1 MRNAT
6 QGTAAL
12 LAIWLT
18 VTALLPAGDTM
29 SAETPGNSCN
39 DPCNEAGN
47 EADNDPWIWLED
59 VDGERALSWVEQR
72 NEASLGYLESRP
84 LFQPLKKRS
93 LEILDS
99 AARIP
104 EPALR
109 GGLVYNFW
117 QDADNRRGLWRRMAL
132 DDYARG
138 GTDWEVLLDLDA
150 LARREDEDWVWKGAN
165 CLPPQ
170 YRRCLVS
177 LSRGGADATVV
188 REFDTVAGR
197 FVDAG
202 FRLEEAKH
210 VVSWAD
216 ADTLFVGTDFGP
228 GSLTDSGYARTA
240 RLWRRGEPLA
250 EAPEIFAG
258 EKTDVAVSVVRV
270 RDGNGNGNDNRHYDI
285 ATRARTFFTSD
296 RYLYSDGDLAK
307 IDIPEDAEL
316 HGILDGQMIVEL
328 KSAWSPAGRQYP
340 QGALLA
346 TDFAAFM
353 DGRRDFEMLIEPGP
367 ATAIVGGAAT
377 GVVRTRNHLV
387 VNELEDVVSRLTRFS
402 REEGRWVRQRIEAPK
417 DGDITLVSATETS
430 DWFFF
435 RYESFLTP
443 DTLYLARD
451 GGSRTDEVRSLPGY
465 FDTGGMQVEQHF
477 ASSRDGTRVPYFLVL
492 PAGFEADGDTP
503 TLLYGYGGFEV
514 SMAPSYSA
522 VLGSSWLARGGAY
535 ALANI
540 RGGGEYGPRWHRAAL
555 RENRQ
560 RAYDDFIAVA
570 EDLVQRDVTAPEHL
584 GVRGGSNGG
593 LLTGVMLTR
602 RPHLFGGVVV
612 QVPLLDMKRYHKLL
626 AGASWT
632 GEYGN
637 PDTDDWEFIAEYSP
651 YHNLDPEADY
661 PRAFFTTSTRDD
673 RVHPAHARKMVAR
686 MQAMGHDV
694 LYYENTVGGHA
705 GAADN
710 AQRARVE
717 ALIYT
722 YLWDALGGGEG

>member
-1 MRNAT
+1 MRNT
-6 QGTAAL
+6 SQGPRAG
-12 LAIWLT
+12 
-18 VTALLPAGDTM
+18 LPASLLSVLLLLLLSAGFGV
-29 SAETPGNSCN
+29 SAETPA
-39 DPCNEAGN
+39 DPFL
-47 EADNDPWIWLED
+47 WLEE
-59 VDGERALSWVEQR
+59 VEGEKALAWVEER

-84 LFQPLKKRS
+84 LFEPLRSRS

-99 AARIP
+99 DERIP
-104 EPALR
+104 QPALR
-109 GGLVYNFW
+109 GERVYNFW
-117 QDADNRRGLWRRMAL
+117 QDADHRRGIWRRMPLGA
-132 DDYARG
+132 YAHG
-138 GTDWEVLLDLDA
+138 GGDWEVLLDLDA
-150 LARREDEDWVWKGAN
+150 LAAEEGEDWVWKGAS
-165 CLPPQ
+165 CLPPD

-188 REFDTVAGR
+188 REFDTVTGR
-197 FVDAG
+197 FVEDG
-202 FRLEEAKH
+202 FRLPEAKH
-210 VVSWAD
+210 WVSWAD
-216 ADTLFVGTDFGP
+216 EDSLYVGTDCGS
-228 GSLTDSGYARTA
+228 GSLTDSGYPRTA
-240 RLWRRGEPLA
+240 RLWRRGEALQ
-250 EAPEIFAG
+250 EAPEIYAG
-258 EKTDVAVSVVRV
+258 EQADVSAGVYRI
-270 RDGNGNGNDNRHYDI
+270 RDGERHYDI
-285 ATRARTFFTSD
+285 AVRAKTFYTRE
-296 RYLYSDGDLAK
+296 RYLYQDGELTP
-307 IDIPEDAEL
+307 IRIPEDAEL

-328 KSAWSPAGRQYP
+328 KSAWSPAGTEFP

-353 DGRRDFEMLIEPGP
+353 DGERDFEMLVEPAP
-367 ATAIVGGAAT
+367 NTAIVGGAAT
-377 GVVRTRNHLV
+377 GIIRTRNHLV
-387 VNELEDVVSRLTRFS
+387 VNELVDVVNRLTRYS
-402 REEGRWVRQRIEAPK
+402 HEDGRWTRQRIEAPD
-417 DGDITLVSATETS
+417 DGDITLLGATETS
-430 DWFFF
+430 DYFFF
-435 RYESFLTP
+435 RYEGFLTP

-451 GGSRTDEVRSLPGY
+451 GGARAGEVRSLPA
-465 FDTGGMQVEQHF
+465 FFASDGMRVEQHF
-477 ASSRDGTRVPYFLVL
+477 ATSRDGTRVPYFLVL

-514 SMAPSYSA
+514 SMTPSYSA

-560 RAYDDFIAVA
+560 RAWDDFIAVA
-570 EDLVQRDVTAPEHL
+570 EDLVARGVTTPEHL
-584 GVRGGSNGG
+584 GIRGGSNGG

-602 RPHLFGGVVV
+602 RPDLFGAVVV
-612 QVPLLDMKRYHKLL
+612 QVPLLDMKRYHRLL
-626 AGASWT
+626 AGASWM

-705 GAADN
+705 GASDN

-722 YLWDALGGGEG
+722 YLWDRLGKDAPGDGAGGQD